1 MKPLQDDINVY
12 YSLLSPDQKASVLTL
27 IKTFVGKNQAAK
39 KISKKQYNKE
49 IAAAEKRIKEG
60 NFVSEKDAKLQISK
74 W

>member
-1 MKPLQDDINVY
+1 MKSLPDDITVY
-12 YSLLSPDQKASVLTL
+12 FSLLSPDQKSSVLSL

-39 KISKKQYNKE
+39 KISRKQYNKE

-60 NFVSEKDAKLQISK
+60 NFVSEKDAKLQIAR

>member
-1 MKPLQDDINVY
+1 MKSLPDDITVY
-12 YSLLSPDQKASVLTL
+12 FSLLSPDQKSSVLSL

-49 IAAAEKRIKEG
+49 IAAAERSIKDG